1 MKNDQAMR
9 IHRRD
14 ALLGLGVT
22 AAGTTALAGGAL
34 APGLVGDL
42 LGSAEGRL
50 EGHDHH
56 LGGPEE
62 REIAENLPAPLP
74 PIDDAVRAL
83 FGPIGPGTRLGPD
96 FEVVAVH
103 GVRAGAIPVV
113 LASAGHRFAL
123 EIFRDDD
130 ATTGAAPIARA
141 NGLSLFLVNEGDGAT
156 RTVERFGL
164 GVMALGRA
172 LTARR
177 EAGAPVP
184 SALEH
189 HAARI
194 ASAGAFHIPLS

>member
-22 AAGTTALAGGAL
+22 AAGTTALTGGL
-34 APGLVGDL
+34 VGPGLVGDL
-42 LGSAEGRL
+42 LGSPERRL
-50 EGHDHH
+50 EGDER
-56 LGGPEE
+56 LEGGE

-74 PIDDAVRAL
+74 AADDAVRAL

-123 EIFRDDD
+123 EIFRED
-130 ATTGAAPIARA
+130 TTSAAHAPIARA
-141 NGLSLFLVNEGDGAT
+141 NGLALFLVNEGDGAT

-177 EAGAPVP
+177 DAGAPVP
-184 SALEH
+184 EALQP
-189 HAARI
+189 HATRI
-194 ASAGAFHIPLS
+194 ASAGAFHVPLS